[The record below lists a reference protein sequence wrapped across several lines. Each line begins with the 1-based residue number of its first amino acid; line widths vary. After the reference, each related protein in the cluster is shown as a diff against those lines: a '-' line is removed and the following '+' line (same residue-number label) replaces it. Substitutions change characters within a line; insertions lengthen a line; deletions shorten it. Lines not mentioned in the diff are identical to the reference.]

1 MGAKAFLIRPP
12 YQGVCGRHDTEEQR
26 VTSGGLVQCAGGTA
40 RSEPISESERAND
53 AASVVGPLRG
63 T

>member
-12 YQGVCGRHDTEEQR
+12 YQGVCGRHDTEERR
-26 VTSGGLVQCAGGTA
+26 VTSGGLVQCASGTA
-40 RSEPISESERAND
+40 RSEPISERAND
-53 AASVVGPLRG
+53 AASLVGPLRG